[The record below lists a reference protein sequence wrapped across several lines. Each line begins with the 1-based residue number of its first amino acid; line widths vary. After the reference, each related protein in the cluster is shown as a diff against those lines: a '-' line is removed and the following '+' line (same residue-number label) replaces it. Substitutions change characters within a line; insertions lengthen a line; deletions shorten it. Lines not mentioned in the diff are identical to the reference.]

1 MQEEKSVAPVVGS
14 SAGSVKLALQFS
26 IEPSE
31 LEALCC
37 IFQNSI
43 SAGIEKSLSP
53 GMQAVLLTR
62 LLKHSIDLKFEQK
75 AIHADSLPVINDQQ
89 EPQLNTFKA
98 RVVRGMFLTFIEH
111 ERGFPGLIDSMA
123 GITSVGLGAGSFKL
137 PGTDR
142 KVKLAELQT
151 SYPPAELY
159 GTCQISLLQK
169 LFVPANLVGYP
180 NVRTGVYSL
189 LTGCS
194 LLPFYAAVVK
204 MSDESAPDNDEALQK
219 AMLMVEERFSHKSE
233 RLHRFLNQNL
243 FRVMFEELFNH
254 ESTVFSIFS
263 L

>member
-1 MQEEKSVAPVVGS
+1 MQQEEKSVAPTAGKGS
-14 SAGSVKLALQFS
+14 IKLALQFT
-26 IEPSE
+26 IEQSE
-31 LEALCC
+31 LEALCQ
-37 IFQNSI
+37 IFQNSLL
-43 SAGIEKSLSP
+43 SGLEKSLSP

-75 AIHADSLPVINDQQ
+75 EIPEDSLPVIRDHQ
-89 EPQLNTFKA
+89 EPPLNTFKA

-111 ERGFPGLIDSMA
+111 ERGFPGLIESMA

-137 PGTDR
+137 PGSER
-142 KVKLAELQT
+142 KVKLSELQT
-151 SYPPAELY
+151 NYPPADLVVSQ
-159 GTCQISLLQK
+159 QISLMQK
-169 LFVPANLVGYP
+169 LLVPGNLVGYP

-194 LLPFYAAVVK
+194 LLPFYAAVVR
-204 MSDESAPDNDEALQK
+204 MNDANPSDIDEVVPV
-219 AMLMVEERFSHKSE
+219 AMQMVEERFSNNSE

>member
-1 MQEEKSVAPVVGS
+1 MQEEKSVAPAVGT
-14 SAGSVKLALQFS
+14 AGVRLALQFN
-26 IEPSE
+26 IELLE
-31 LEALCC
+31 LDSLCH
-37 IFQNSI
+37 IFQASI
-43 SAGIEKSLSP
+43 AAGIEKSLSP

-75 AIHADSLPVINDQQ
+75 VIHVDSLPVINDHQ
-89 EPQLNTFKA
+89 EPPLNTFKA

-151 SYPPAELY
+151 NYPPLEQVAD
-159 GTCQISLLQK
+159 CQVKLMQK
-169 LFVPANLVGYP
+169 LFVSGNLVGYP

-194 LLPFYAAVVK
+194 LLPFYAAVYK
-204 MSDESAPDNDEALQK
+204 MSCESLPDNEEALQK
-219 AMLMVEERFSHKSE
+219 AMLMVEERFSQKSE

-243 FRVMFEELFNH
+243 FRVLFEELFNH

>member
-1 MQEEKSVAPVVGS
+1 MQVEKSIEPA
-14 SAGSVKLALQFS
+14 AGKGNVRLALQFN

-31 LEALCC
+31 LEALCL
-37 IFQNSI
+37 ILQSSI
-43 SAGIEKSLSP
+43 AAGIEKSLSP

-75 AIHADSLPVINDQQ
+75 TIHPDSLPVIHDHQ
-89 EPQLNTFKA
+89 EPKLNTFKA

-137 PGTDR
+137 PGSNR
-142 KVKLAELQT
+142 KIRLAELHA
-151 SYPPAELY
+151 SYPPAEMVVAEQVALM
-159 GTCQISLLQK
+159 QK
-169 LFVPANLVGYP
+169 LFVPENLLGYP

-204 MSDESAPDNDEALQK
+204 VSDESAPDNEAALQK
-219 AMLMVEERFSHKSE
+219 ARQMVEERFSFNSE

>member
-1 MQEEKSVAPVVGS
+1 MQEEKSVVPARTTG
-14 SAGSVKLALQFS
+14 GVKLALQFC
-26 IEPSE
+26 IEPLE
-31 LEALCC
+31 LESLCH
-37 IFQNSI
+37 IFQSSI
-43 SAGIEKSLSP
+43 AAGIEKSLSP
-53 GMQAVLLTR
+53 GMQAILLTR

-75 AIHADSLPVINDQQ
+75 IIHVDSLPVINDHQ

-151 SYPPAELY
+151 NYPPVGQVA
-159 GTCQISLLQK
+159 TSQIALMQK
-169 LFVPANLVGYP
+169 LFVPGNLIGYP

-194 LLPFYAAVVK
+194 LLPFYAAVIK
-204 MSDESAPDNDEALQK
+204 MSSESMPDDEEALQK
-219 AMLMVEERFSHKSE
+219 AMTMVEERFSHQSE